1 MKVFLIAF
9 AALVLAAL
17 ATIAA
22 VSFARNTPTG
32 EVVREDRAATGF
44 HRLEIDG
51 QVEVTLVQG
60 AAEGVTVEAPSS
72 MLRRVRTEVRDGTLF
87 IDAAEQRRTWQWFS
101 GRRGRHTPRVTVN
114 LREVDR
120 IEAAGAVTVAAD
132 SLRAGELRLDLAGAC
147 SLKIRDLQATTLR
160 LDGSGAIKAN
170 IAGKVQRQRVDLSGA
185 GSFQASKLASDEAV
199 IGVSG
204 AGKAVVDAANS
215 LEVDISGAG
224 AVEYLGDPKVKQSI
238 SGIGKVRRRERS

>member
-22 VSFARNTPTG
+22 VSFARNTLSG
-32 EVVREDRAATGF
+32 EMVREDRAATGF

-51 QVEVTLVQG
+51 HVEVTLVQG

-87 IDAAEQRRTWQWFS
+87 VDAAEQRRMWQWFS
-101 GRRGRHTPRVTVN
+101 GRRGRRTPRITVN
-114 LREVDR
+114 LREVDQ
-120 IEAAGAVTVAAD
+120 IEVAGTVTVAAD
-132 SLRAGELRLDLAGAC
+132 SLKAGELRLDLAGAC

-160 LDGSGAIKAN
+160 LDGSGAIKADV
-170 IAGKVQRQRVDLSGA
+170 AGKVQRQHVDLSGA

-199 IGVSG
+199 IEVSG
-204 AGKAVVDAANS
+204 AGKAVVNAANS
-215 LEVDISGAG
+215 LVVDISGAG

-238 SGIGKVRRRERS
+238 SGIGKVRRREPS

>member
-1 MKVFLIAF
+1 MDRTFL
-9 AALVLAAL
+9 AALV
-17 ATIAA
+17 TIAV

-32 EVVREDRAATGF
+32 AVVREDRAATGF

-51 QVEVTLVQG
+51 HVEVTLVQG

-87 IDAAEQRRTWQWFS
+87 IDAAEQRRMWQWFS
-101 GRRGRHTPRVTVN
+101 GRRGRRTPRVTVN

-120 IEAAGAVTVAAD
+120 IEVAGAVTVAAD
-132 SLRAGELRLDLAGAC
+132 TLKAGELRLDLAGAC

-160 LDGSGAIKAN
+160 LDGSGAIKADV
-170 IAGKVQRQRVDLSGA
+170 AGKVQRQRIDLSGA

-199 IGVSG
+199 IEVSG
-204 AGKAVVDAANS
+204 AGKAVVNAANS

-238 SGIGKVRRRERS
+238 SGIGKVRRREPS

>member
-9 AALVLAAL
+9 AVLVLGSLAA
-17 ATIAA
+17 IAA
-22 VSFARNTPTG
+22 VSFARNVPTG
-32 EVVREDRAATGF
+32 ALVREDRPATGF

-60 AAEGVTVEAPSS
+60 TPEGVTVEAPSS
-72 MLRRVRTEVRDGTLF
+72 MARRVRTEVSDGTLV
-87 IDAAEQRRTWQWFS
+87 IHAAQQRGMWQWFS
-101 GRRGRHTPRVTVN
+101 GRRSSRMARITVN

-120 IEAAGAVTVAAD
+120 IEAAGAVTIAAD
-132 SLRAGELRLDLAGAC
+132 SLKAGELRLDLAGAC
-147 SLKIRDLQATTLR
+147 SLKIRDLQATTLL

-170 IAGKVQRQRVDLSGA
+170 VAGKVQRQRIDLSGA
-185 GSFQASKLASDEAV
+185 GSFQASKLASEEA
-199 IGVSG
+199 IIEVSG
-204 AGKAVVDAANS
+204 AGKAVVNASHS

-238 SGIGKVRRRERS
+238 SGIGKVRRREAS

>member
-17 ATIAA
+17 ASIAA
-22 VSFARNTPTG
+22 VSFARSTPYG

-51 QVEVTLVQG
+51 HVEVTLVQG

-87 IDAAEQRRTWQWFS
+87 IDAAEQRRMWQWFS
-101 GRRGRHTPRVTVN
+101 GRRGRRTPRITVN

-120 IEAAGAVTVAAD
+120 IEVAGTVTVAAD
-132 SLRAGELRLDLAGAC
+132 SLKAGELRLDLAGAC

-160 LDGSGAIKAN
+160 LDGSGAIKADV
-170 IAGKVQRQRVDLSGA
+170 AGKVQRQRVDLSGA

-204 AGKAVVDAANS
+204 AGRAVVNAANS

-238 SGIGKVRRRERS
+238 SGIGKVKRREPS

>member
-17 ATIAA
+17 VTVAA
-22 VSFARNTPTG
+22 VSFARNTPSG
-32 EVVREDRAATGF
+32 EMVREDRAATGF

-51 QVEVTLVQG
+51 HVEVTLVQG

-87 IDAAEQRRTWQWFS
+87 IDAAEQRRMWQWFS
-101 GRRGRHTPRVTVN
+101 GRRGRRTPRITVN

-120 IEAAGAVTVAAD
+120 IEVAGAVTVAAD
-132 SLRAGELRLDLAGAC
+132 TLKAGELRLDLAGAC

-160 LDGSGAIKAN
+160 LDGSGAIKADV
-170 IAGKVQRQRVDLSGA
+170 AGKVQRQRVDLSGA

-199 IGVSG
+199 IEVSG
-204 AGKAVVDAANS
+204 AGKAVVNAANS

-238 SGIGKVRRRERS
+238 SGIGKVRRREPS

>member
-22 VSFARNTPTG
+22 VSLARNTPSG
-32 EVVREDRAATGF
+32 EMVREDRAATGF

-51 QVEVTLVQG
+51 HAEVTLVQG

-87 IDAAEQRRTWQWFS
+87 IDAAEQRRMWQWFS
-101 GRRGRHTPRVTVN
+101 GRRGRRTPRITVN

-120 IEAAGAVTVAAD
+120 IEVAGAVTVAAD
-132 SLRAGELRLDLAGAC
+132 GLKAGELRLDLAGAC

-160 LDGSGAIKAN
+160 LDGSGAIKAEV
-170 IAGKVQRQRVDLSGA
+170 AGKVQRQRVDLSGA

-199 IGVSG
+199 IEVSG
-204 AGKAVVDAANS
+204 AGKAVVNAANS
-215 LEVDISGAG
+215 LVVDISGAG

-238 SGIGKVRRRERS
+238 SGIGKVRRREPS

>member
-1 MKVFLIAF
+1 
-9 AALVLAAL
+9 
-17 ATIAA
+17 
-22 VSFARNTPTG
+22 
-32 EVVREDRAATGF
+32 
-44 HRLEIDG
+44 
-51 QVEVTLVQG
+51 VTLVQG

-72 MLRRVRTEVRDGTLF
+72 ALRRVRTEVRDGTLF
-87 IDAAEQRRTWQWFS
+87 IDAAEHRRTWQWFS
-101 GRRGRHTPRVTVN
+101 GRRGRGTPRVTVN

-132 SLRAGELRLDLAGAC
+132 TLKAGELRLDLAGAC

-170 IAGKVQRQRVDLSGA
+170 VAGKVQRQRIDLSGA

-204 AGKAVVDAANS
+204 AGKAVVNAANS

>member
-22 VSFARNTPTG
+22 VSFARNTPSG
-32 EVVREDRAATGF
+32 ELVREDRAAAGF

-87 IDAAEQRRTWQWFS
+87 IDAAEQRRMWQWFS
-101 GRRGRHTPRVTVN
+101 GRRGRRTPRITVN

-120 IEAAGAVTVAAD
+120 IEVAGAVTVAAD
-132 SLRAGELRLDLAGAC
+132 SLKAGELRLDLAGAC

-160 LDGSGAIKAN
+160 LDGSGAIKADV
-170 IAGKVQRQRVDLSGA
+170 AGKVQRQRVDLSGA

-199 IGVSG
+199 IEVSG
-204 AGKAVVDAANS
+204 AGKAGVNAAS
-215 LEVDISGAG
+215 WLEVEICCGRAG
-224 AVEYLGDPKVKQSI
+224 E
-238 SGIGKVRRRERS
+238 